1 MLLAQQ
7 QSSAEPLTQGIAD
20 RRNQPQ
26 TPGQDGCLGTSI
38 ANSHLCKRGPNPL
51 AVRISASHFN
61 PTVWSGKGGKM
72 ENYSRHSGQGILKG
86 ALLGTRQGYQNEDW
100 HAGKSKADSSWSALL
115 RVWLHELEAA
125 RHPLS
130 PKSFP
135 RPCDQPLWERENA
148 DSPGSPL
155 ACLPFWG
162 YRATHRLVCFQ
173 MPCFLRVIHF
183 SPNVCLHT
191 IPTHP

>member
-115 RVWLHELEAA
+115 RVWLHELKRQPDIPSLLNHFPGLAISLYGREKMQILLDLPW
-125 RHPLS
+125 HVFLS
-130 PKSFP
+130 GGIG
-135 RPCDQPLWERENA
+135 QPTGWCVFR
-148 DSPGSPL
+148 
-155 ACLPFWG
+155 CL
-162 YRATHRLVCFQ
+162 V
-173 MPCFLRVIHF
+173 
-183 SPNVCLHT
+183 S
-191 IPTHP
+191 